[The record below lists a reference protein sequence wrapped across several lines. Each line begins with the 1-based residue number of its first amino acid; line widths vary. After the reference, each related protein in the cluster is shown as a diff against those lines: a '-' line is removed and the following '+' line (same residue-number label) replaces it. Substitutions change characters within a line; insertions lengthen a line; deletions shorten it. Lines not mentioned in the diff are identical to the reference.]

1 MTTPVSLPLTA
12 TLPAPGTAVLPPSVA
27 HALPSHLPPS
37 HGHHRSASSISSMN
51 AFVPGHHPHQSSLS
65 GQNPFVPAPPAAS
78 TSQSQTNQTRILLL
92 ENFSATLK
100 TKDLQELFSLWQD
113 QPGGLKVKWRDDTS
127 AWVVFG
133 DAGVAKR
140 AFLSLIANPP
150 LALSPLTTNTYSP
163 CITPYN
169 GPDVQQ
175 ILQAVQN
182 RPRSRSIAGGSGHQR
197 KSSVMGSGG
206 GAALAGIGLGQPQQ
220 PQSSGGGA
228 PTGAGHHR
236 TASWTRQ
243 SIDRRMRES
252 LGSSPPSHG
261 AHLPTDSTSPID
273 EQSGG
278 APWRAAGERGHDG
291 WKADGGWRTASP
303 ETPGGPGGIVA
314 GEAPRRFGGA
324 GVAHERTESRG
335 GAAGPTFNE

>member
-1 MTTPVSLPLTA
+1 MARRHERVGRLWRCRRRCVASLPFCSAVSELTCF
-12 TLPAPGTAVLPPSVA
+12 LPA
-27 HALPSHLPPS
+27 
-37 HGHHRSASSISSMN
+37 
-51 AFVPGHHPHQSSLS
+51 
-65 GQNPFVPAPPAAS
+65 
-78 TSQSQTNQTRILLL
+78 
-92 ENFSATLK
+92 
-100 TKDLQELFSLWQD
+100 
-113 QPGGLKVKWRDDTS
+113 
-127 AWVVFG
+127 
-133 DAGVAKR
+133 AKR

-197 KSSVMGSGG
+197 KSSAMGSGG

-324 GVAHERTESRG
+324 GVAHERT
-335 GAAGPTFNE
+335 GASVASFA